1 MLRRMDLEAMVISY
15 TDCTAT
21 ERRQAASCRDDGKEA
36 GSEGTLAERDSVS
49 FTCDQEGKG
58 LAE

>member
-1 MLRRMDLEAMVISY
+1 MDLEATVISY
-15 TDCTAT
+15 TDCAAT